1 MNIPVILDIIIGL
14 VFIYLTLSLLA
25 SEIQELLATILQW
38 RAAHLK
44 KSIEVLIAGNP
55 DVREDP
61 LQFTKVRKL
70 ANYLYAHPLIKNL
83 NYKAQDPLERWF
95 RQIVTKV
102 GKFFRKVTKNDNV
115 FGEASSAPSYIPSE
129 TFASSLIESLKIYP
143 LIQTISEGRLEK
155 FKEDKLADIKYIIDG
170 LECDDDI
177 HNSLN
182 REFQFLADE
191 FNRIVKDYKQE
202 RSLLNNSLDRMS
214 DQVNFFIENTQIYLP
229 ANETSVKEFQNKMR
243 SVRALFESP
252 LEREVV
258 LSQIIPSFS
267 NILKVVR
274 QTVETEETV
283 ATVLTDKEG
292 PIYSEI
298 KEAIDALPDSLK
310 SSLYMLAER
319 AEIRAKETG
328 ETVNQFQYEVEVW
341 FDNAMQR
348 ASGVYKRNAR
358 GIAIMLGIL
367 IAVAA
372 NADTLYMVENLSKD
386 SFLRATVNE
395 YAEQLVTADT
405 APSSDR
411 FGDIQEEVDRALSK
425 VPLPIGW
432 EGRSILEANPD
443 RPIWLAVIKRV
454 FGWLLS
460 GIAISMGSAFW
471 FDLLQKLIGIRNSGG
486 KPSSPS
492 EPTQPY
498 PRRPRD

>member
-25 SEIQELLATILQW
+25 SEIQELIATILQW

-44 KSIEVLIAGNP
+44 KSIEVLIAGDP
-55 DVREDP
+55 DVRQDP

-83 NYKAQDPLERWF
+83 NYKAQEPVERWF
-95 RQIVTKV
+95 RQIVSKI
-102 GKFFRKVTKNDNV
+102 GQFFQSVTKNDNI

-129 TFASSLIESLKIYP
+129 TFATSLIESLKIYP
-143 LIQTISEGRLEK
+143 LIQAISEARLEK
-155 FKEDKLADIKYIIDG
+155 FKDEKLAEIKYIIDC
-170 LECDDDI
+170 LKFDDDTQ
-177 HNSLN
+177 NALN

-191 FNRIVKDYKQE
+191 FNRIVEDYKEE

-214 DQVNFFIENTQIYLP
+214 DRVNFLIENSQNYLP
-229 ANETSVKEFQNKMR
+229 ANPTSVKEFQNKMR
-243 SVRALFESP
+243 SLRALFESP
-252 LEREVV
+252 LEREVL
-258 LSQIIPSFS
+258 LSQIIPSSS
-267 NILKVVR
+267 NILNIIR
-274 QTVETEETV
+274 QTVQTEETFETILV
-283 ATVLTDKEG
+283 DKEG

-298 KEAIDALPDSLK
+298 KEAVDALPDSLK
-310 SSLYMLAER
+310 NSLYMLAER
-319 AEIRAKETG
+319 AEIKARETG
-328 ETVNQFQYEVEVW
+328 ETLNQFQYEVEVW

-358 GIAIMLGIL
+358 GVAIILGIL
-367 IAVAA
+367 IAVGA
-372 NADTLYMVENLSKD
+372 NADTLYMVESLSKD

-395 YAEQLVTADT
+395 YAEQLVTAET

-411 FGDIQEEVDRALSK
+411 LASIQEEIDTALNK

-432 EGRSILEANPD
+432 QGRNILEASPD
-443 RPIWLAVIKRV
+443 RPIWLTFIKKAI
-454 FGWLLS
+454 GWLLS

-471 FDLLQKLIGIRNSGG
+471 FDLLQKVIGIRNSGG
-486 KPSSPS
+486 KPQSPS